1 MAWAVQV
8 LLNGMPEGGCASSE
22 GAGDRKTDTEEM
34 ATVGI
39 IANPAA
45 GKDIRRLVA
54 HGRFVPNHEKV
65 NTLRR
70 VLAGLAG
77 APVERVVMMP
87 DTGMLCHSAAG
98 GSQHGLETVMLDMV
112 VDGREDDS
120 TRAAGAMAEMGVS
133 CIVTLGGDGTNR
145 AVAKGSAGVPL
156 VPISTGTNNVFPYM
170 VEGTVAGLAAGVVAS
185 GKVDVGSVTT
195 RSKLLQISIDGAGC
209 DSALVDVAVSAVP
222 FAGARAIWDM
232 STVHEVF
239 LARAEPDG
247 IGLSAIG
254 ARLETVGMDDGHGLH
269 VRIGEPGV
277 VVSAPVAPGVV
288 EDVPVEGWSRIHPG
302 ERVKVGLEPCTIALD
317 GERSIRVAQ
326 GQRAEV
332 TLTLDGPPVVDV
344 SAALASGSEAGL
356 FTRRS

>member
-1 MAWAVQV
+1 M
-8 LLNGMPEGGCASSE
+8 SI
-22 GAGDRKTDTEEM
+22 
-34 ATVGI
+34 VGI

-54 HGRFVPNHEKV
+54 HGRFVPNNEKV

-70 VLAGLAG
+70 VLAGLA
-77 APVERVVMMP
+77 ATPAESVVMMP
-87 DTGMLCHSAAG
+87 DTGMLCHAAAS
-98 GSQHGLETVMLDMV
+98 GSTHGVEAVMLDMAIE
-112 VDGREDDS
+112 GAEGDS
-120 TRAAGAMAEMGVS
+120 TQAARAMADMGVS

-145 AVAKGSAGVPL
+145 AVAKGSGGVPL

-185 GKVDVGSVTT
+185 GEVDVESVTMRT
-195 RSKLLQISIDGAGC
+195 KLLQVSVDGS
-209 DSALVDVAVSAVP
+209 DSEPALVDVAVSAVP

-254 ARLETVGMDDGHGLH
+254 ARLDPVGASDGRGLH
-269 VRIGEPGV
+269 VRLGKPGV
-277 VVSAPVAPGVV
+277 TVSAPIAPGVV
-288 EDVPVEGWSRIHPG
+288 EDVPVVGWARLKPG
-302 ERVKVGLEPCTIALD
+302 EPAKVDLDPCTIALD
-317 GERSIRVAQ
+317 GERSLRVAP

-344 SAALASGSEAGL
+344 SAALARASEAGL
-356 FTRRS
+356 FTRCS

>member
-1 MAWAVQV
+1 M
-8 LLNGMPEGGCASSE
+8 SI
-22 GAGDRKTDTEEM
+22 
-34 ATVGI
+34 VGI

-77 APVERVVMMP
+77 ASVERVVMMP
-87 DTGMLCHSAAG
+87 DTGMLCHSATG
-98 GSQHGLETVMLDMV
+98 GSPKGLEAVMLNMV

-120 TRAAGAMAEMGVS
+120 TRAAREMAGMGVS

-145 AVAKGSAGVPL
+145 AVAKGSGGVPL

-185 GKVDVGSVTT
+185 GEVDVESVTMRT
-195 RSKLLQISIDGAGC
+195 KLLQVSVDGS
-209 DSALVDVAVSAVP
+209 DSEPALVDVAVSAVP

-239 LARAEPDG
+239 LTRAEPDG

-254 ARLETVGMDDGHGLH
+254 ARLEPVGAADGHGLH
-269 VRIGEPGV
+269 VRLGKPGV
-277 VVSAPVAPGVV
+277 TVSAPVAPGVV
-288 EDVPVEGWSRIHPG
+288 EDVQVQWWSRLAPG
-302 ERVKVGLEPCTIALD
+302 EPSKVGFDPCTIALD
-317 GERSIRVAQ
+317 GERSIRVAPGQ
-326 GQRAEV
+326 GAEV

-344 SAALASGSEAGL
+344 SATLAKASEVGL

>member
-1 MAWAVQV
+1 M
-8 LLNGMPEGGCASSE
+8 S
-22 GAGDRKTDTEEM
+22 
-34 ATVGI
+34 TVGI

-54 HGRFVPNHEKV
+54 HGRFVPNNEKV

-70 VLAGLAG
+70 VLAGLA
-77 APVERVVMMP
+77 ATPVERVVMMP
-87 DTGMLCHSAAG
+87 DTGMLCHSAAS
-98 GSQHGLETVMLDMV
+98 GSPQGLEAVMLDMAIA
-112 VDGREDDS
+112 GAEGDS
-120 TRAAGAMAEMGVS
+120 TRAAKAMAEMGVS

-145 AVAKGSAGVPL
+145 AVAKGSGRVPL

-185 GKVDVGSVTT
+185 GQVDVEPVTMRT
-195 RSKLLQISIDGAGC
+195 KLLQVSVDGSES

-232 STVHEVF
+232 STVSEVF

-254 ARLETVGMDDGHGLH
+254 ARLERVGAEDEHGVH
-269 VRIGEPGV
+269 VRIGRPGV
-277 VVSAPVAPGVV
+277 TVSAPIAPGVV
-288 EDVPVEGWSRIHPG
+288 EDVPVEGWSRLHPG
-302 ERVKVGLEPCTIALD
+302 EPVKVGLDPCTIALD
-317 GERSIRVAQ
+317 GERSIRVAP

-332 TLTLDGPPVVDV
+332 TLTRDGPPVVDV
-344 SAALASGSEAGL
+344 SAALARASEAGL
-356 FTRRS
+356 FVRPS

>member
-1 MAWAVQV
+1 M
-8 LLNGMPEGGCASSE
+8 S
-22 GAGDRKTDTEEM
+22 
-34 ATVGI
+34 TVGI

-54 HGRFVPNHEKV
+54 HGRFVPNSEKV
-65 NTLRR
+65 NILRR

-77 APVERVVMMP
+77 AAVERVVMMP
-87 DTGMLCHSAAG
+87 DTGMLCHGAAS
-98 GSQHGLETVMLDMV
+98 GSQHDLETVMLEMPI
-112 VDGREDDS
+112 DGREEDS
-120 TRAAGAMAEMGVS
+120 TRAAREMAGMGVS

-145 AVAKGSAGVPL
+145 AVAKGSGDVPL

-185 GKVDVGSVTT
+185 GKIDAGAVTT
-195 RSKLLQISIDGAGC
+195 RAKLLQVSVDGSDC
-209 DSALVDVAVSAVP
+209 EPALVDVAVSAVP

-254 ARLETVGMDDGHGLH
+254 ARLEPVRMSDGHGLH
-269 VRIGEPGV
+269 VSIGEPGV
-277 VVSAPVAPGVV
+277 TVSAPVAPGMV
-288 EDVPVEGWSRIHPG
+288 EDVPVHSWARLQPG
-302 ERVKVGLEPCTIALD
+302 EPVKIGLVSCTIALD
-317 GERSIRVAQ
+317 GERSLRVAP
-326 GQRAEV
+326 GQRAGV
-332 TLTLDGPPVVDV
+332 TLTFDGPPVVDPA
-344 SAALASGSEAGL
+344 AALARGSAAGL

>member
-1 MAWAVQV
+1 M
-8 LLNGMPEGGCASSE
+8 SI
-22 GAGDRKTDTEEM
+22 
-34 ATVGI
+34 VGI

-54 HGRFVPNHEKV
+54 HGRFVPNNEKV
-65 NTLRR
+65 NILRR

-77 APVERVVMMP
+77 AAVERVVMMP
-87 DTGMLCHSAAG
+87 DTGMLCHQAASA
-98 GSQHGLETVMLDMV
+98 SQHGLETVMLDMTI
-112 VDGREDDS
+112 DGREEVS
-120 TRAAGAMAEMGVS
+120 TRAASAMAEMDVS

-145 AVAKGSAGVPL
+145 AVAKGSGNVPL

-185 GKVDVGSVTT
+185 GEVDVESVTVRT
-195 RSKLLQISIDGAGC
+195 KMLRVSVDGSESE
-209 DSALVDVAVSAVP
+209 SALVDVAVSAVP

-254 ARLETVGMDDGHGLH
+254 ARLEPVGMGDGHGLH
-269 VRIGEPGV
+269 VRIGEPGII
-277 VVSAPVAPGVV
+277 VSAPIAPGVV
-288 EDVPVEGWSRIHPG
+288 ENVPVEGWARLKPG
-302 ERVKVGLEPCTIALD
+302 EPATVGLSPCTIALD
-317 GERSIRVAQ
+317 GERSLRVAQ

-332 TLTLDGPPVVDV
+332 TLTLDGPPVVDPAV
-344 SAALASGSEAGL
+344 ALARGSEAGL
-356 FTRRS
+356 FTRR

>member
-1 MAWAVQV
+1 M
-8 LLNGMPEGGCASSE
+8 S
-22 GAGDRKTDTEEM
+22 
-34 ATVGI
+34 TVGI

-54 HGRFVPNHEKV
+54 HGRFVPNNEKV

-87 DTGMLCHSAAG
+87 DTGMLCHQAAS
-98 GSQHGLETVMLDMV
+98 GSQTVLETEMLEMV
-112 VDGREDDS
+112 VDGAEDDS
-120 TRAAGAMAEMGVS
+120 TRAARAMAEMGVS

-145 AVAKGSAGVPL
+145 AVAKGSGSVPL

-185 GKVDVGSVTT
+185 GKVDVESVTMRT
-195 RSKLLQISIDGAGC
+195 KLLRVSVDGA
-209 DSALVDVAVSAVP
+209 DREPALVDVAVSAVP

-232 STVHEVF
+232 STVHEIF

-247 IGLSAIG
+247 IGMSAIG
-254 ARLETVGMDDGHGLH
+254 ARLEPVGVGDRHGIH
-269 VRIGEPGV
+269 VRMGEPGV
-277 VVSAPVAPGVV
+277 IVSAPIAPGIV

-302 ERVKVGLEPCTIALD
+302 EPVRVGLEPCTIALD
-317 GERSIRVAQ
+317 GERSVRVAP
-326 GQRAEV
+326 GQAAEV

-344 SAALASGSEAGL
+344 PAALARGSEAGL
-356 FTRRS
+356 FTRRT

>member
-1 MAWAVQV
+1 M
-8 LLNGMPEGGCASSE
+8 SI
-22 GAGDRKTDTEEM
+22 
-34 ATVGI
+34 VGI

-54 HGRFVPNHEKV
+54 HGRFVPNNEKV
-65 NTLRR
+65 NILRR

-77 APVERVVMMP
+77 AAVERVVMMP
-87 DTGMLCHSAAG
+87 DTGMLCRQAASD
-98 GSQHGLETVMLDMV
+98 SQDGPETALLDMAI
-112 VDGREDDS
+112 DGREDDS
-120 TRAAGAMAEMGVS
+120 TRAAKAMADMGVS

-145 AVAKGSAGVPL
+145 AVAKGSGGVPL

-185 GKVDVGSVTT
+185 GEVDVESVTVRT
-195 RSKLLQISIDGAGC
+195 KMLRVGVDGSESE
-209 DSALVDVAVSAVP
+209 SALVDIAVSAVP

-254 ARLETVGMDDGHGLH
+254 ARLEPVEMGDGRGLH
-269 VRIGEPGV
+269 VRIGDPGII
-277 VVSAPVAPGVV
+277 VSAPIAPGVV
-288 EDVPVEGWSRIHPG
+288 EDVPIAGWSRLSPG
-302 ERVKVGLEPCTIALD
+302 EPATVGLSPCTIALD
-317 GERSIRVAQ
+317 GERSLRVAQ

-344 SAALASGSEAGL
+344 PAALARASEAGL
-356 FTRRS
+356 FTRRR